1 MAQGSYLL
9 IGVTIINIL
18 ITVRMRE
25 RNLDLSEYVHK
36 GCTVR
41 CKNLMGYHDQSWSSS
56 WILWVH
62 WWWSLCSALALVDF
76 ERAWIVVAAPLVAVY
91 HKWQRNFFLPNLI
104 FWIVKGCGKARFS
117 CRWQKTPKIENYG
130 HKICSLGPRGVTVQS
145 RDMWSHMNTIPFS
158 GARRIWSISWRV
170 MPRCHNGFWDSA
182 LFLSLRL
189 ASRSHVAA
197 PWAPIAACLEVSYAA
212 RLEVPGNKLWDQ
224 NFQF

>member
-18 ITVRMRE
+18 INVRMRE
-25 RNLDLSEYVHK
+25 RNIDLSKRKHVHK
-36 GCTVR
+36 GCAVR
-41 CKNLMGYHDQSWSSS
+41 CKNLMGHHDQSWSSS

-76 ERAWIVVAAPLVAVY
+76 KRAWMVVAAPLVAVFNRIY
-91 HKWQRNFFLPNLI
+91 HKKNFYLPNLI

-117 CRWQKTPKIENYG
+117 RRWQKTPKIDNFG
-130 HKICSLGPRGVTVQS
+130 HKVCSLWPRGVTVQS

-170 MPRCHNGFWDSA
+170 MPLYHNGFWDSA

-197 PWAPIAACLEVSYAA
+197 PWAPIAACLKVRAA
-212 RLEVPGNKLWDQ
+212 CLEVLW
-224 NFQF
+224 